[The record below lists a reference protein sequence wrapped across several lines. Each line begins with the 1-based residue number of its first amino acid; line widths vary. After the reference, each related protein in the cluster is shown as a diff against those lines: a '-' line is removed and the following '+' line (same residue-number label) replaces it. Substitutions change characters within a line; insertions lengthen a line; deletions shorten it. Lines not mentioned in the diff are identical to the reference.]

1 MPPKDRNFVPMG
13 NKIIPVL
20 DAPRVEQWL
29 RLPWSIYSEDKNW
42 IPHLLQDVAK
52 VFDPTKNKLLKDGK
66 AMRWVLEDEQGQ
78 VIGASQHSS
87 IRRPRTP
94 KHNPLAA
101 WVSSSAS
108 MINLRRID
116 SSTPRV
122 IG

>member
-52 VFDPTKNKLLKDGK
+52 VFDP
-66 AMRWVLEDEQGQ
+66 
-78 VIGASQHSS
+78 
-87 IRRPRTP
+87 RRT
-94 KHNPLAA
+94 NC
-101 WVSSSAS
+101 
-108 MINLRRID
+108 
-116 SSTPRV
+116 
-122 IG
+122 

>member
-1 MPPKDRNFVPMG
+1 MRCASTMPPKDRNFVPMG

-78 VIGASQHSS
+78 VIGRIAAFVDPKTAHTEACLLYTSPS
-87 IRRPRTP
+87 PR
-94 KHNPLAA
+94 
-101 WVSSSAS
+101 
-108 MINLRRID
+108 D
-116 SSTPRV
+116 
-122 IG
+122 